1 MKNNW
6 KKILNELSYR
16 VSSGIPDLT
25 NEQHLMKLWDILKEH
40 KWPVD
45 ARVELLKNLNEAIGK
60 VYTKKGKQPK
70 GAKLMTG
77 PRGGLYYYGDKE
89 TGRPAKPE
97 EIPDEEDSPEDK
109 SGKTTK
115 QEIDKALASDSTNP
129 ERRITNEKVRQ
140 EFLDDE
146 EKSDKEKKE
155 IKEALD
161 ALDEL
166 PELTKENVL
175 LLTAR
180 AHLYGKRDNAG
191 FMKNSLG
198 IADRD
203 QLLTNKKPL
212 LDLYDEE
219 KPEVIEKEVRKI
231 RKNKVSEKV
240 ASETFDTLP
249 EGLKRYLMS
258 GGKAGSNLDDGT
270 NIEDKHFIGYRK
282 TDGTIT
288 SDVNDPDIEV
298 DENGEKVAARGKLP
312 SKERGLLLWRIYL
325 EQGGTCAYTGLPLD
339 LESMDLEHIVGIK
352 NSDKGDVTE
361 QDFLNR
367 EHERQQV
374 LTHSR
379 VNQIKSDLSMKDFIE
394 KQVEPLSEKS
404 KEDFEA
410 IEKAKKESSVIKT
423 TSAQTAMRQ
432 LDEVTYSKK
441 GGGSIA
447 QSEIDELPEDE
458 RPELTMT
465 DDGVPKVREANLG
478 PNVTPDTL
486 QSEFDMED
494 KRFSEIRNT
503 LLNEV
508 DNKKDKDK
516 VKKLKSK
523 LGKRII
529 QGLGLPGNLP
539 GDRRTNKITDNDN
552 FYRGFVST
560 MASLPNEKRG
570 ETKQAWKD
578 AVKHCSQKNED
589 GSFKFKGAEQRNEFR
604 KMVRSKLD
612 IDIEKYPE
620 WEYKDENG
628 NLV

>member
-198 IADRD
+198 IVDRD
-203 QLLTNKKPL
+203 QILLNKKPL

-219 KPEVIEKEVRKI
+219 KPEVIEKEVRKV
-231 RKNKVSEKV
+231 RKK
-240 ASETFDTLP
+240 
-249 EGLKRYLMS
+249 
-258 GGKAGSNLDDGT
+258 
-270 NIEDKHFIGYRK
+270 
-282 TDGTIT
+282 
-288 SDVNDPDIEV
+288 
-298 DENGEKVAARGKLP
+298 
-312 SKERGLLLWRIYL
+312 
-325 EQGGTCAYTGLPLD
+325 
-339 LESMDLEHIVGIK
+339 
-352 NSDKGDVTE
+352 
-361 QDFLNR
+361 
-367 EHERQQV
+367 
-374 LTHSR
+374 
-379 VNQIKSDLSMKDFIE
+379 
-394 KQVEPLSEKS
+394 
-404 KEDFEA
+404 
-410 IEKAKKESSVIKT
+410 
-423 TSAQTAMRQ
+423 
-432 LDEVTYSKK
+432 
-441 GGGSIA
+441 
-447 QSEIDELPEDE
+447 
-458 RPELTMT
+458 
-465 DDGVPKVREANLG
+465 
-478 PNVTPDTL
+478 
-486 QSEFDMED
+486 
-494 KRFSEIRNT
+494 
-503 LLNEV
+503 
-508 DNKKDKDK
+508 
-516 VKKLKSK
+516 
-523 LGKRII
+523 
-529 QGLGLPGNLP
+529 
-539 GDRRTNKITDNDN
+539 
-552 FYRGFVST
+552 
-560 MASLPNEKRG
+560 
-570 ETKQAWKD
+570 
-578 AVKHCSQKNED
+578 
-589 GSFKFKGAEQRNEFR
+589 
-604 KMVRSKLD
+604 
-612 IDIEKYPE
+612 
-620 WEYKDENG
+620 
-628 NLV
+628 